1 MMRKFYG
8 AAYTDVGTVKTVN
21 QDSLMIRIADIGM
34 HKTAFAVVCDGM
46 GGLQQG
52 ELASATVVR
61 AYEKWYEEELPE
73 LLEQSHTEEVF
84 ANILEDTWNRIALE
98 CNEKIRKYGQKQGVN
113 LGTTLTAILLTG
125 QRYYI
130 LHVGDGRIYEFAGQ
144 DTKILTKD
152 QTYVAREVELGH
164 MTPEQAR
171 NDSRR
176 SVLLQCIGV
185 NETLQPAFLAGKT
198 PDDAAFLV
206 CTDGFWHEPPLEV
219 LYRACYEDMQMLEW
233 TSQTYKQNTASMQE
247 ILKGL
252 ASRSKQRGER
262 DNLSAIL
269 IQVK

>member
-8 AAYTDVGTVKTVN
+8 AAYTDAGTVKTVN
-21 QDSLMIRIADIGM
+21 QDSLMIRIVDIGM

-61 AYEKWYEEELPE
+61 AYEKWYEEELPG
-73 LLEQSHTEEVF
+73 LLEQCHGE
-84 ANILEDTWNRIALE
+84 ADLAHALQDAWNRIALE
-98 CNEKIRKYGQKQGVN
+98 CNDKIRKYGNKQGVN

-125 QRYYI
+125 QMYYVV
-130 LHVGDGRIYEFAGQ
+130 HVGDGRIYEFTQQ

-164 MTPEQAR
+164 MTVEQAK

-185 NETLQPAFLAGKT
+185 NETLQPDFMMGEIPENVAFM
-198 PDDAAFLV
+198 V

-219 LYRACYEDMQMLEW
+219 LHRTCYEDMEMLEW
-233 TSQTYKQNTASMQE
+233 MPQNYKQNTASMRE
-247 ILKGL
+247 TLKGL

>member
-73 LLEQSHTEEVF
+73 LLEQSHTEKVF
-84 ANILEDTWNRIALE
+84 ANTLEDTWSRIALE
-98 CNEKIRKYGQKQGVN
+98 CNEKIRKYGHKQGVN
-113 LGTTLTAILLTG
+113 LGTTLT
-125 QRYYI
+125 
-130 LHVGDGRIYEFAGQ
+130 V
-144 DTKILTKD
+144 
-152 QTYVAREVELGH
+152 
-164 MTPEQAR
+164 EQAK
-171 NDSRR
+171 NDSRK

-185 NETLQPAFLAGKT
+185 NETLR
-198 PDDAAFLV
+198 PDFMMGEIPENAAFLV
-206 CTDGFWHEPPLEV
+206 CTDGFWHEPPREV
-219 LYRACYEDMQMLEW
+219 LYRTCYEDMQMLEW
-233 TSQTYKQNTASMQE
+233 MPQNNKQNAASMQE
-247 ILKGL
+247 TLKGL